1 MLFTFKNKR
10 KEFDRVCIL
19 SIQNQIFSLVK
30 QWKIID
36 IQSMWVDVCYQDVLT
51 RFPQN
56 EMIKNFEAGGF
67 ELSKFPLSRY
77 AHGTCD
83 VDFQRWQWI
92 LGHSLKIIF
101 KL

>member
-1 MLFTFKNKR
+1 MYIINSKSNILISKAMKNYR
-10 KEFDRVCIL
+10 HP
-19 SIQNQIFSLVK
+19 
-30 QWKIID
+30 ID
-36 IQSMWVDVCYQDVLT
+36 VDVCYQDVLT

-83 VDFQRWQWI
+83 VDFQRWQ
-92 LGHSLKIIF
+92 
-101 KL
+101 

>member
-67 ELSKFPLSRY
+67 ELSKFPLP
-77 AHGTCD
+77 
-83 VDFQRWQWI
+83 
-92 LGHSLKIIF
+92 SLDT
-101 KL
+101 LMVHVT